1 MTKREQVVAEDMKN
15 QQPAQE
21 TEKEVQSIAQARV
34 AYEQLIEEIR
44 GYSRQARE
52 LREQAAELQQSGRT
66 DFQVRDR

>member
-21 TEKEVQSIAQARV
+21 TEKEVQAIAQARV